1 MRYFLVVYNRITGAV
16 DVKDFAAS
24 QREQALAERFA
35 RELKE
40 RHQPE
45 IEVVV
50 LGAESRAALERT
62 HARYFHSVK
71 ELAHYVEELAA
82 SGL

>member
-1 MRYFLVVYNRITGAV
+1 MRYFLVIYNRITGAV
-16 DVKDFAAS
+16 DVKNFAAS
-24 QREQALAERFA
+24 QREQALEERFA
-35 RELKE
+35 RELEE

-45 IEVVV
+45 MEVVL

-62 HARYFHSVK
+62 HARYFHSVE
-71 ELAHYVEELAA
+71 ELAHNVEELAA

>member
-24 QREQALAERFA
+24 QREQALEERFA
-35 RELKE
+35 REVKE
-40 RHQPE
+40 RRQPE

-62 HARYFHSVK
+62 HARYFHSVE
-71 ELAHYVEELAA
+71 ELVHNVEELAA

>member
-24 QREQALAERFA
+24 QREQALEERFA

-62 HARYFHSVK
+62 HARYFHSVE
-71 ELAHYVEELAA
+71 ELAHNVEELAA

>member
-1 MRYFLVVYNRITGAV
+1 MRYFLVVYNRSTGAV

-24 QREQALAERFA
+24 QREQALEERFA

-40 RHQPE
+40 RGRPE
-45 IEVVV
+45 MEVVV

-62 HARYFHSVK
+62 HARYFHSVE
-71 ELAHYVEELAA
+71 ELAHSVEELAA